1 MLETSA
7 PMPEQDHAAV
17 VRGLYR
23 GFLGR
28 EPDPAG
34 LQYWTDRLREG
45 AGPEALLAGLMASD
59 EYREAHGGAH
69 GSRLG
74 LPALKRRVAEAA
86 AGLLERP
93 LTVVDVGAQELEN
106 EGHVYAPLVS
116 QGLPW
121 RIVGFEPQQDK
132 IEASRRRNPDGR
144 IRLLP
149 TFIGD
154 GLEQTFHLNNDDAT
168 SSLLPFNEAL
178 TATLSGLD
186 HLRTLSTERVATSR
200 LDDALADVGPVD
212 FLKLDIQGFEYPV
225 LRHAP
230 QVLARTAVIHCEV
243 AFAPIYAGQALFSEV
258 EQLLRGAGFELLD
271 FSSLCRYPGAG
282 TARRS
287 RDRLG
292 WGDAVFLRT
301 RDLPDADALLA
312 QVLAALLVYDKP
324 SAAQALARRFDALNE
339 PCAPRGAARL
349 AALFD
354 ESNA

>member
-1 MLETSA
+1 MPDTSA
-7 PMPEQDHAAV
+7 PIPEQDHAAV

-34 LQYWTDRLREG
+34 LDYWTARLRDG
-45 AGPEALLAGLMASD
+45 ASPDALLAGLMASS
-59 EYREAHGGAH
+59 EYREAHGG
-69 GSRLG
+69 SND
-74 LPALKRRVAEAA
+74 LPALKRRVLDAA
-86 AGLLERP
+86 AGLLKRP
-93 LTVVDVGAQELEN
+93 LTVVDIGAQELEN
-106 EGHVYAPLVS
+106 EGHVYAPLTGGS
-116 QGLPW
+116 LPW

-144 IRLLP
+144 ILLLP

-154 GLEQTFHLNNDDAT
+154 GLEQTFHINNDDAT

-178 TATLSGLD
+178 TSALADLD
-186 HLRTLSTERVATSR
+186 HLRTLRTERVATSR
-200 LDDALADVGPVD
+200 LDDALADAGPVD

-230 QVLARTAVIHCEV
+230 QVLARTSVIHCEV

-271 FSSLCRYPGAG
+271 FSSLCRYPGSG

-292 WGDAVFLRT
+292 WGDAVFLRAPQT
-301 RDLPDADALLA
+301 VQDADALLA

-324 SAAQALARRFDALNE
+324 SAAQALARRYDAL
-339 PCAPRGAARL
+339 CGIARL
-349 AALFD
+349 EALF
-354 ESNA
+354 EEPEA

>member
-1 MLETSA
+1 
-7 PMPEQDHAAV
+7 V

-34 LQYWTDRLREG
+34 LDYWSARLREG
-45 AGPEALLAGLMASD
+45 ASPDELLAGLMASA

-69 GSRLG
+69 GTGLD
-74 LPALKRRVAEAA
+74 LPALKRRVLDAA
-86 AGLLERP
+86 AKLLGRT
-93 LTVVDVGAQELEN
+93 LTVVDIGAQELEN
-106 EGHVYAPLVS
+106 EGHVYAPLTAD
-116 QGLPW
+116 GLPW

-144 IRLLP
+144 IQLLP

-154 GLEQTFHLNNDDAT
+154 GLDQTFHINNDDAT

-178 TATLSGLD
+178 TSTLAGLD
-186 HLRTLSTERVATSR
+186 HLRTLRTERVATSR
-200 LDDALADVGPVD
+200 LDDALAELGPVD

-230 QVLARTAVIHCEV
+230 QVLARTNVIHCEV

-271 FSSLCRYPGAG
+271 FSSLCRYPGAD

-292 WGDAVFLRT
+292 WGDAVFLRANVQ
-301 RDLPDADALLA
+301 DPDAVLA
-312 QVLAALLVYDKP
+312 QVLATLLVYDKP
-324 SAAQALARRFDALNE
+324 SLAEALARRYDDLRK
-339 PCAPRGAARL
+339 PGGLRGAARL
-349 AALFD
+349 AALFED
-354 ESNA
+354 CEA